1 MEQFKFELVLFLK
14 VLDSYTKNVNEVD
27 DETVNLLD
35 EMSSAIEKLK
45 TSSNKPEMPTNIEEP
60 ILNDLKDDIFKCNI
74 QYIECCLCNV
84 S

>member
-27 DETVNLLD
+27 DETLNLLN
-35 EMSSAIEKLK
+35 ETSSAIDKLK
-45 TSSNKPEMPTNIEEP
+45 TSSTKAETPTTLGKQ
-60 ILNDLKDDIFKCNI
+60 ILDDLKNVNFKCNR
-74 QYIECCLCNV
+74 YIECCLCDV